1 MTFDLLWYGL
11 KKTPNI
17 KELLNRKANRF
28 LNWQQQNHLQLS
40 ARNSLYSYQFLLL
53 VPVDWNLLILTP
65 KNSSRTTFCLYLYS
79 PTYFFK
85 FNVRSAQLQPA
96 FNQQLRLLTIIFPY
110 FYHSLK
116 FYLNFVKSL
125 FSTFSLPFF
134 LKLKFK
140 GKGYYIFKSIR
151 NTITPQFGFSHRI
164 YIYSFSILVKFLS
177 KTTIFLFGLSKR
189 DLFRNGLLI
198 KNIRPINI
206 FTGRGI
212 RFAKQIVYRKV
223 GKVSSYR

>member
-1 MTFDLLWYGL
+1 M
-11 KKTPNI
+11 
-17 KELLNRKANRF
+17 
-28 LNWQQQNHLQLS
+28 
-40 ARNSLYSYQFLLL
+40 YS
-53 VPVDWNLLILTP
+53 N
-65 KNSSRTTFCLYLYS
+65 
-79 PTYFFK
+79 TYFFK
-85 FNVRSAQLQPA
+85 FNIRAKDFQPT
-96 FNQQLRLLTIIFPY
+96 FNPQLRLLTVLFPY

-140 GKGYYIFKSIR
+140 GKGYYIFKSSR

-189 DLFRNGLLI
+189 DLFKNGLLI

-212 RFAKQIVYRKV
+212 RFAKQIIYRKV

>member
-1 MTFDLLWYGL
+1 MWYGF
-11 KKTPNI
+11 KQAPKI
-17 KELLNRKANRF
+17 KSLLNHKSKRF
-28 LNWQQQNHLQLS
+28 LNWQQTNHLELPS
-40 ARNSLYSYQFLLL
+40 RSSLYTFKFLLL
-53 VPVDWNLLILTP
+53 VPNSWNLLILTP
-65 KNSSRTTFCLYLYS
+65 KVYSSSTFCLYMYS
-79 PTYFFK
+79 NTYFFK
-85 FNVRSAQLQPA
+85 FNIRAKNLQPV
-96 FNQQLRLLTIIFPY
+96 FNSQLRLLTILFPY

-140 GKGYYIFKSIR
+140 GKGYYIFKSSR

-164 YIYSFSILVKFLS
+164 YVYSFSILVKFLS

-189 DLFRNGLLI
+189 DLFKNGLLI

-212 RFAKQIVYRKV
+212 RFAKQIIYRKV

>member
-1 MTFDLLWYGL
+1 MLWYGL
-11 KKTPNI
+11 KTKSKVKKSI
-17 KELLNRKANRF
+17 KSKSARF
-28 LNWQQQNHLQLS
+28 LRWQIKNNLELKT
-40 ARNSLYSYQFLLL
+40 RNSLYIYKFLFLI
-53 VPVDWNLLILTP
+53 PQKWNLSII
-65 KNSSRTTFCLYLYS
+65 KSKQNNLYLTHFYLSS
-79 PTYFFK
+79 PVYFFTFSLPNHTAK
-85 FNVRSAQLQPA
+85 LSFNNQLKGLEIS
-96 FNQQLRLLTIIFPY
+96 FSY
-110 FYHSLK
+110 FYSSLQ

-125 FSTFSLPFF
+125 FLTFSLPFF

-140 GKGYYIFKSIR
+140 GKGYYIFKNSR

-164 YIYSFSILVKFLS
+164 YVYSFSILVKFLS

-189 DLFRNGLLI
+189 DLIKNGLKI

>member
-1 MTFDLLWYGL
+1 MWYGF
-11 KKTPNI
+11 KQTPTI
-17 KELLNRKANRF
+17 KSLLNSKSKRF
-28 LNWQQQNHLQLS
+28 LNWQQKNHLELPS
-40 ARNSLYSYQFLLL
+40 RSSIYTFKFLLR
-53 VPVDWNLLILTP
+53 VPNDWNLLVLTP
-65 KNSSRTTFCLYLYS
+65 KNSSILTSCLYIYS
-79 PTYFFK
+79 NTYFFK
-85 FNVRSAQLQPA
+85 FTIKAKDFQTS
-96 FNQQLRLLTIIFPY
+96 FNPQLRLFTAFFPY

-116 FYLNFVKSL
+116 FYLNFVRSL

-140 GKGYYIFKSIR
+140 GKGYYIFKSSR

-164 YIYSFSILVKFLS
+164 YVYSFSILVKFLS

-189 DLFRNGLLI
+189 DLLKNGLLI

-212 RFAKQIVYRKV
+212 RFAKQIIYRKV